1 MAEVIFRVENLSKHF
16 IIRKSLFSRKKTI
29 HALKQVSFEIRRGDT
44 LGLIGESG
52 SGKTTLANILLGLLK
67 PSEGRVHLFG
77 TDITY
82 FDESKLRPYRS
93 KLQIIFQYTHS
104 VLDPKMTIEALLA
117 EPLRIHKIV
126 SPKDIDGE
134 INRLL
139 GLVGLSDAER
149 KKYPNQLSG
158 GQNQRILIARA
169 IATRPEII
177 ICDEPVSALDV
188 SVQGQ
193 ILNLL
198 LELKK
203 TLNLTYVLITHD
215 LDAVKH
221 ITNKLAIMY
230 QGEIVEIGETH
241 KILTAPESAY
251 GKEMSE
257 SVKLISDRH
266 AEGKE

>member
-1 MAEVIFRVENLSKHF
+1 MAEVILKVENLSKHF

-29 HALKQVSFEIRRGDT
+29 HAIKHVNFELRRGDT

-67 PSEGRVHLFG
+67 PSEGKVHLFG
-77 TDITY
+77 TDITH

-104 VLDPKMTIEALLA
+104 VLDPKMTIEALLS
-117 EPLRIHKIV
+117 EPLKIHKIV
-126 SPKDIDGE
+126 NANEVDSE
-134 INRLL
+134 VSRLL
-139 GLVGLSDAER
+139 KLVGLSDAER
-149 KKYPNQLSG
+149 IKYPHQLSG

-193 ILNLL
+193 ILKLL
-198 LELKK
+198 LELKN
-203 TLNLTYVLITHD
+203 TLNLTYVFITHD
-215 LDAVKH
+215 LNAVKH
-221 ITNKLAIMY
+221 ITDKLAIMY
-230 QGEIVEIGETH
+230 QGEIVEIGETN

-251 GKEMSE
+251 GKAMSQ
-257 SVKLISDRH
+257 SGI
-266 AEGKE
+266 